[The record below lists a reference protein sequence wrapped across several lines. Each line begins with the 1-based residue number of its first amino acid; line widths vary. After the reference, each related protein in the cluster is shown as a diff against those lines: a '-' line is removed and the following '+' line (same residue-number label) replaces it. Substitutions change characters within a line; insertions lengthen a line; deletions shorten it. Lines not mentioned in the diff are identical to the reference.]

1 MSEALNIVSST
12 ISGISSIAST
22 FGADEDTTASINEIA
37 GAVGGTAQ
45 AVAGFASGNIVQGI
59 QGVVSV
65 ISNLGS
71 LLSGDRRKERTIEAL
86 QDQVDALA
94 KSYDAL
100 GDAINKAYSTD
111 ASNLIGQQNDML
123 KQQNVLLQKQ
133 IREEQSKKKSD
144 DDRIKEW
151 QDQIEENNKLIQ
163 ENIDKAQDAIFG
175 EDVQSAI
182 DNFAEAYANAWAQ
195 GEDRAKSAKDFVKDM
210 IKQMVIEAMKADI
223 SSPMQAIRDKLQQ
236 FWSDGVISPTEEGII
251 NQMVDDITNE
261 LNNQYGWADK
271 YLQDTE
277 TESSQSGT
285 SRGFSTM
292 SQDTASELNGRFT
305 DIQGKINI
313 LVEQAAYGRSISI
326 EQLNRM
332 TDTRDIL
339 VQMNGNVADI
349 RTFTKVLPEMR
360 DSLAAMNRKLDNL

>member
-1 MSEALNIVSST
+1 M
-12 ISGISSIAST
+12 
-22 FGADEDTTASINEIA
+22 
-37 GAVGGTAQ
+37 
-45 AVAGFASGNIVQGI
+45 
-59 QGVVSV
+59 VSV

-71 LLSGDRRKERTIEAL
+71 LLSGDRRKERTIEAI
-86 QDQVDALA
+86 QDQVDALK

-100 GDAINKAYSTD
+100 GDAIDKAYSTD
-111 ASNLIGQQNDML
+111 ASELIDQQNDML

-133 IREEQSKKKSD
+133 IAEEQSKKKSD
-144 DDRIKEW
+144 DDRIKAW

-163 ENIDKAQDAIFG
+163 ENIDKAKDAIFG
-175 EDVQSAI
+175 EDIQSAI

-223 SSPMQAIRDKLQQ
+223 SAPMQAIRDKLEQ
-236 FWSDGVISPTEEGII
+236 FWSDGVISPTEDGII

-261 LNNQYGWADK
+261 LDNQYGWADK
-271 YLQDTE
+271 YLKD